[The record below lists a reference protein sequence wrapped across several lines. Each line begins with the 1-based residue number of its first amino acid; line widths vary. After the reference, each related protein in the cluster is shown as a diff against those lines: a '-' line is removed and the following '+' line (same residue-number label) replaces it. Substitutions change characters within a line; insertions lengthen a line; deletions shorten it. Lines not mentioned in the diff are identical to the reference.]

1 VIVSRELGRVQRQ
14 KESQPFKFSFSKK
27 KKEDSLSVKYVG
39 DFPFNFEKKKEGM
52 KGKCGFFFT

>member
-1 VIVSRELGRVQRQ
+1 VSRELGRVQRQ

-39 DFPFNFEKKKEGM
+39 DFPFNFKNFFFNPGSKKKKRE
-52 KGKCGFFFT
+52 